1 MPDGIFCQLRSIARI
16 RRSIT
21 TAACRT
27 IVHALV
33 MSRLD
38 YCNAILYGLPEAQ
51 LQNLQLVQNSA
62 ARLVT
67 GTRRREHITPVLF
80 ALHWLSIRQRI
91 QFKLLLL
98 VYRCT
103 HQLAPDY
110 LTDLVVPYVPARSL
124 RSADLNL
131 LTVMRYNLERYGR
144 RSFSVAGPSLWN
156 ALPSAIRNSVSL
168 PAFRSILKTHL
179 FREAFVT
186 LM

>member
-1 MPDGIFCQLRSIARI
+1 
-16 RRSIT
+16 
-21 TAACRT
+21 
-27 IVHALV
+27 

-38 YCNAILYGLPEAQ
+38 YCNAILYGLPDAQ
-51 LQNLQLVQNSA
+51 LQKLQLVQNSA

-80 ALHWLSIRQRI
+80 ALHWLPIRQRI

-124 RSADLNL
+124 RSADQNL
-131 LTVMRYNLERYGR
+131 LTVKRYNLGVVLSRWLDHLYVTPCQVLLGTLFLFLL
-144 RSFSVAGPSLWN
+144 SGPVLKLTFFAKRLSL
-156 ALPSAIRNSVSL
+156 
-168 PAFRSILKTHL
+168 
-179 FREAFVT
+179 
-186 LM
+186 